1 MSDDPHAPTN
11 AGPDPAEGAAAEGSE
26 AWVPPAAQPEGAAA
40 APAPEPTPV
49 VPPSEASW
57 RTPPGSAA
65 ATGPAPSDRPEVE
78 VGLAFA
84 GGVAAA
90 LLLKVLTR

>member
-11 AGPDPAEGAAAEGSE
+11 AGPDPQEAAATE
-26 AWVPPAAQPEGAAA
+26 
-40 APAPEPTPV
+40 PEPTPV
-49 VPPSEASW
+49 VPPSEADW

-65 ATGPAPSDRPEVE
+65 PAQTAGGRPEVE
-78 VGLAFA
+78 VGMAFA